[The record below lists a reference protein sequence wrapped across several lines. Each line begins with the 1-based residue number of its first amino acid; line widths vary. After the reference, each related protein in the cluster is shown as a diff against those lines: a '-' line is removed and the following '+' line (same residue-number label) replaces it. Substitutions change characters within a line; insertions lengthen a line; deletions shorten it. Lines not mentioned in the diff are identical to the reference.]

1 MTLAQFEPPL
11 SAWLTVHCPHKPCQ
25 WTRDYGFS
33 TQGLNLA
40 NFALLE
46 HVQRRHPRAWA
57 RHCLS
62 TTRAAIAVHMQ
73 EF

>member
-11 SAWLTVHCPHKPCQ
+11 SAWLTVHCPHKCS

-33 TQGLNLA
+33 DAGLNMA
-40 NFALLE
+40 NMALLD
-46 HVQRRHPRAWA
+46 HMSQHHPRAWR

-62 TTRAAIAVHMQ
+62 TTRAALAVQMQ
-73 EF
+73 EP